1 LYYLQK
7 KNHYEILD
15 SYKNNIMSVAVALE
29 HIEYDEDIREQEEV
43 LATEDD
49 TNEIPPMDIVAFNE
63 LRSCADIVRMYK
75 NGQLNIQPD
84 FQRDVVWSNASK
96 TRFVDSLIKQL
107 PIPSMCIS
115 LDYRTDERLV
125 IDGLQRI
132 SSIISFLTDDDWK
145 LSKLADVDTKI
156 SGKTVGYIKE
166 KLTSIFERVENLT
179 IPITVLRCDYSKKS
193 HKQYLFT
200 IFHRLNTGGNKLT
213 NQEIR
218 NCIYAGKL
226 NILLRELVQYENF
239 RLMLDLEEGVSY
251 RFAYEELILR
261 LFAFSEKRN
270 DYKGGLANFLNNYMD
285 DNKELNEV
293 KSAQKRHNFQRTI
306 DLLYLRILNET
317 SLPKISK
324 TTKEAILVGVYSNIN
339 DLENI
344 EDRELKEML
353 DNLRNDDLFS
363 LENLKEGLS
372 GREKV
377 QVRLERAVNIFNP
390 NHVAG

>member
-1 LYYLQK
+1 
-7 KNHYEILD
+7 
-15 SYKNNIMSVAVALE
+15 MSVAVY
-29 HIEYDEDIREQEEV
+29 IEYDEDIQKQERYLEE
-43 LATEDD
+43 EDD
-49 TNEIPPMDIVAFNE
+49 TNEVPPTDIVAFNE
-63 LRSCADIVRMYK
+63 LRSCADIARMYK

-96 TRFVDSLIKQL
+96 TRFIDSLIKQL

-132 SSIISFLTDDDWK
+132 SSIISFLTNDNWK
-145 LSKLADVDTKI
+145 LSKLDDIDPKI
-156 SGKTVGYIKE
+156 SGKTVEYIKD
-166 KLTSIFERVENLT
+166 KFASIFDRVENLT

-218 NCIYAGKL
+218 NCIYGGKL
-226 NILLRELVQYENF
+226 NTLLRELVKYENF
-239 RLMLDLEEGVSY
+239 RLMLNLEDEATY

-261 LFAFSEKRN
+261 LFAFSEERKR
-270 DYKGGLANFLNNYMD
+270 YKGGLANFLNNYMD
-285 DNKELNEV
+285 DNRSLDDVEIER
-293 KSAQKRHNFQRTI
+293 KRHNFERTI
-306 DLLYLRILNET
+306 NLFYLRILNAQP
-317 SLPKISK
+317 LPKISK
-324 TTKEAILVGVYSNIN
+324 TTTEAIIVGIYSNIN
-339 DLENI
+339 NLETL
-344 EDRELKEML
+344 EDSHLRGMFH
-353 DNLRNDDLFS
+353 NLRNDELFS

-377 QVRLERAVNIFNP
+377 QKRLERAVNIFNP
-390 NHVAG
+390 NHSTE

>member
-1 LYYLQK
+1 M
-7 KNHYEILD
+7 N
-15 SYKNNIMSVAVALE
+15 VAVAK
-29 HIEYDEDIREQEEV
+29 HIELDEDIQKKEQVLAEQEDGNEV
-43 LATEDD
+43 
-49 TNEIPPMDIVAFNE
+49 PPTDIVAFNE

-75 NGQLNIQPD
+75 NEQLNIQPD

-96 TRFVDSLIKQL
+96 TRFIDSLIKQL

-132 SSIISFLTDDDWK
+132 SSIISFLTDNKWK
-145 LSKLADVDTKI
+145 LSKLDDIDPEI

-239 RLMLDLEEGVSY
+239 RSMLNLEDEVSY
-251 RFAYEELILR
+251 RFVYEELILR
-261 LFAFSEKRN
+261 IFAFSEKRSS
-270 DYKGGLANFLNNYMD
+270 YKGGLANFLNNYMD

-293 KSAQKRHNFQRTI
+293 ESTQRRHNFQRTI

-317 SLPKISK
+317 SLPKMSK
-324 TTKEAILVGVYSNIN
+324 TTTEAILVGIYSNIN
-339 DLENI
+339 DLEKTENRTLI
-344 EDRELKEML
+344 GMFNK
-353 DNLRNDDLFS
+353 LRNDDLFS

>member
-1 LYYLQK
+1 
-7 KNHYEILD
+7 
-15 SYKNNIMSVAVALE
+15 MSVAVALE

-75 NGQLNIQPD
+75 NEQLNIQPD

-96 TRFVDSLIKQL
+96 TRFIDSLIKQL

-145 LSKLADVDTKI
+145 LSKLDDIDPKI

-239 RLMLDLEEGVSY
+239 RLMLDLEEDVSY

-306 DLLYLRILNET
+306 DLLYLRVLNET

-339 DLENI
+339 DLEKVEN
-344 EDRELKEML
+344 RALKGMFEK
-353 DNLRNDDLFS
+353 LRNDDLFS

-390 NHVAG
+390 NHATG

>member
-1 LYYLQK
+1 
-7 KNHYEILD
+7 
-15 SYKNNIMSVAVALE
+15 MSVAVALE

-75 NGQLNIQPD
+75 NEQLNIQPD

-96 TRFVDSLIKQL
+96 TRFIDSLIKQL

-145 LSKLADVDTKI
+145 LSKLDDIDPKI

-239 RLMLDLEEGVSY
+239 RLMLDLEEDVSY

-390 NHVAG
+390 NHATG